1 MFVPLVLVLHCSF
14 LHQDKR
20 PYCILTFHEY
30 RNGTMAT
37 QMTNAA
43 YNDVSNRDALIES
56 LLDPASYVHS
66 VDGPVLLRETHISW
80 VILAGNYAYKIKK
93 PIQTEFLDYGSL
105 EKRHHSCCE
114 ELRLGSRYAMG
125 MYLDI
130 VPITFE
136 DGQVRMDGDAQP
148 IEFAVRMRRFDD
160 NALLGDKLAKNLVS
174 ADDVIQLAATMATIH
189 GNAFRL
195 EQSREDFAQ
204 RTLAQAKQ
212 NFDFLLSEPLL
223 SQDPVIRKLESW
235 TTAYFESHRQHFE
248 NRILNGAIRECH
260 GDLHCGNIVYWKG
273 HWVPFDGIEF
283 NADYSWI
290 DVMNDIAFLV
300 MDLQEYGHPEL
311 SAVFLNA
318 YLEHTGDY
326 QSLRVLKWYLV
337 YRALVRAKVAVM
349 RARQLYEVQR
359 LSMQQI
365 APARTYIRLAEKMS
379 QKSPRKLWITH
390 GVSGSGK
397 TTGSL
402 QIVEQEGAIRLRS
415 DVERKRLFK
424 TSRSSRE
431 QYAPGEGMYSPT
443 ASEAT
448 YTRLYDLTKSILQS
462 GFNVIVDATFLKQ
475 SDRQRFRLLAESEG
489 AEFRIQDF
497 QAEEETLRQRITNRR
512 TKNSDASDATLEIL
526 KNQLATQEPLSEEEL
541 KTVAGPE

>member
-1 MFVPLVLVLHCSF
+1 
-14 LHQDKR
+14 
-20 PYCILTFHEY
+20 
-30 RNGTMAT
+30 MAT
-37 QMTNAA
+37 QMTTPKQI
-43 YNDVSNRDALIES
+43 DISNRDALIES

-66 VDGPVLLRETHISW
+66 VEGPVLLRETHISW

-114 ELRLGSRYAMG
+114 ELRLGSRYAAG

-160 NALLGDKLAKNLVS
+160 EALLSDKLAKNDIS
-174 ADDVIQLAATMATIH
+174 ADEMVQLAATIATIH
-189 GNAFRL
+189 GNSLRL
-195 EQSREDFAQ
+195 EPSREDFAQ
-204 RTLAQAKQ
+204 STFEQAKQ
-212 NFDFLLSEPLL
+212 NFDFLFSEPLL
-223 SQDPVIRKLESW
+223 SQDPVIQKLESW
-235 TTAYFESHRQHFE
+235 TATYFENHRQHFE
-248 NRILNGAIRECH
+248 NRTKNGSIRECH

-283 NADYSWI
+283 NSDYSWI

-326 QSLRVLKWYLV
+326 QSLSVLKWYLV

-349 RARQLYEVQR
+349 RARQLNEVQR
-359 LSMQQI
+359 LSLQQI
-365 APARTYIRLAEKMS
+365 APARAYIRLAEQMS
-379 QKSPRKLWITH
+379 QSSPRKLWITH

-402 QIVEQEGAIRLRS
+402 QIVEREGAIRIRS

-424 TSRSSRE
+424 TSRSNRE
-431 QYAPGEGMYSPT
+431 EHAHGEGMYSPT

-448 YTRLYDLTKSILQS
+448 YKRLYDLAKSILQS

-475 SDRQRFRLLAESEG
+475 ADRQRFHFLAESEG

-497 QAEEETLRQRITNRR
+497 QAEEETLKQRITKRR
-512 TKNSDASDATLEIL
+512 SQNSDASDATLEIL
-526 KNQLATQEPLSEEEL
+526 KSQLATQEPLSEEEL
-541 KTVAGPE
+541 KSVDFNARV

>member
-1 MFVPLVLVLHCSF
+1 
-14 LHQDKR
+14 
-20 PYCILTFHEY
+20 
-30 RNGTMAT
+30 
-37 QMTNAA
+37 MTDTTHNEIT
-43 YNDVSNRDALIES
+43 NRDALIES
-56 LLDPASYVHS
+56 LLDPTSYVHS
-66 VDGPVLLRETHISW
+66 VEGPVLLRETHISW
-80 VILAGNYAYKIKK
+80 ILLAGNYAYKIKK

-114 ELRLGSRYAMG
+114 ELRLGCRYAVG
-125 MYLDI
+125 MYLDV

-160 NALLGDKLAKNLVS
+160 EALLCDKLAKNRVS
-174 ADDVIQLAATMATIH
+174 AEDMIQLATTIATVH

-195 EQSREDFAQ
+195 EQSHEGFAQ
-204 RTLAQAKQ
+204 RTLAQAKE
-212 NFDFLLSEPLL
+212 NFDFLFSEPLL
-223 SQDPVIRKLESW
+223 SQDPALQKLESW
-235 TTAYFESHRQHFE
+235 TATCFENDRQHFE
-248 NRILNGAIRECH
+248 NRTKNGAIRECH

-311 SAVFLNA
+311 SSVFLNA
-318 YLEHTGDY
+318 YLEQTGDY
-326 QSLRVLKWYLV
+326 QSLKILKWYMV

-349 RARQLYEVQR
+349 RARQLFEVQR
-359 LSMQQI
+359 LSIQQI
-365 APARTYIRLAEKMS
+365 VSARAYIHLAEQMS
-379 QKSPRKLWITH
+379 QTSPRKLWITH

-402 QIVEQEGAIRLRS
+402 QIVEREGAIRIRS
-415 DVERKRLFK
+415 DIERKRLFK
-424 TSRSSRE
+424 TSLASRE
-431 QYAPGEGMYSPT
+431 EYAPGEGMYSPT

-448 YTRLYDLTKSILQS
+448 YKRLYHLSKNILQS

-475 SDRQRFRLLAESEG
+475 SDRQRFRFLAESEG
-489 AEFRIQDF
+489 VEFRIQDF
-497 QAEEETLRQRITNRR
+497 HADEDTLRQRITNRR
-512 TKNSDASDATLEIL
+512 AKNSDASDATLEVL
-526 KNQLATQEPLSEEEL
+526 TSQLTTQELLSDEEL
-541 KTVAGPE
+541 KAVELNACT